1 MRVLSSLSVA
11 VLSTAVLSTTVLF
24 AIAPDAFAGDR
35 PYVPVEQRFTAEQ
48 LKATGLDTLSAQQL
62 QTLNQLL
69 SQDQS
74 VAVTEAVKQVR
85 SERKGLLDRG
95 DVEPVTST
103 LKGSFN
109 GWSSGTVLE
118 LENGQRWRV
127 IEGSL
132 YLGKTL
138 PSPKITIRPGMMG
151 GWYLEAEGQ
160 TPKAK
165 VKRLD

>member
-1 MRVLSSLSVA
+1 MRVLSSLTVA
-11 VLSTAVLSTTVLF
+11 VLF
-24 AIAPDAFAGDR
+24 AIAPAAFGAER

-62 QTLNQLL
+62 QALNELL
-69 SQDQS
+69 SQDQN
-74 VAVTEAVKQVR
+74 VAITEAVKQVR
-85 SERKGLLDRG
+85 TERKGLLDRG

-103 LKGSFN
+103 LKGEFR
-109 GWSSGTVLE
+109 GWSSGTVLT

-127 IEGSL
+127 VEGSL
-132 YLGKTL
+132 FLGKSV
-138 PSPKITIRPGMMG
+138 PAPKITIRPGLMG

>member
-1 MRVLSSLSVA
+1 MRVLSSLTVA
-11 VLSTAVLSTTVLF
+11 VLSAGVLF
-24 AIAPDAFAGDR
+24 SIAPGASGAER

-62 QTLNQLL
+62 QALNQLL
-69 SQDQS
+69 SHDQN
-74 VAVTEAVKQVR
+74 AVITEAVKQQR
-85 SERKGLLDRG
+85 RERVGLADPV
-95 DVEPVTST
+95 DSEPVTSK
-103 LKGSFN
+103 LKGEFR

-132 YLGKTL
+132 FLGKSL
-138 PSPKITIRPGMMG
+138 PAPKVTIRPGMTG
-151 GWYLEAEGQ
+151 SWYLEAEGQ